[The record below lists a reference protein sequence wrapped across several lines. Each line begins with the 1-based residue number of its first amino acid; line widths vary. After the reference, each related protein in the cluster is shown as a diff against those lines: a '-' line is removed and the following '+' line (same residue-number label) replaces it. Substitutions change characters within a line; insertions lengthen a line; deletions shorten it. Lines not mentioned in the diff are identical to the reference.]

1 MVEPWSITVDI
12 VRIQFLDEH
21 ERWQT
26 ADCAFEGPTLRLG
39 YHRYSALFRAHDLLE
54 VCDNDGHVF
63 TGQIR
68 RNNVRPAI
76 NDVEPWMMGL
86 QAPGSKIY
94 LVM

>member
-1 MVEPWSITVDI
+1 MDI

-54 VCDNDGHVF
+54 VSDSDGQVF
-63 TGQIR
+63 TGR
-68 RNNVRPAI
+68 LCRSNSSPAI
-76 NDVEPWMMGL
+76 SDVSAWMAGL

-94 LVM
+94 AVM